1 MYSQRGH
8 GPTVVAHRRK
18 GAKTLESLAHVRI
31 KARPKLASPVLLA
44 TWPGVGNVSLIV
56 AEYVLRKLSFKDL
69 GDIDGSYFFDP
80 IGVIARH
87 NVVQA
92 PQFPENR
99 FYYRKGGKD
108 ERDIIL
114 FVAQDQPSAKVYEL
128 AQCVLDVG
136 RRFQAERV
144 ITCAA
149 ALTRIH
155 FTEQPRVW
163 GVATRPELTEELA
176 RYDLVHRGNLQIA
189 GLNGLLL
196 GVAKERGVDGIC
208 LLGEVPA
215 QASRLANPPAALA
228 ILLVLSRMLGFKI
241 DTAELSEAAQQTKE
255 LLKYETAVAMGEYIE
270 HFTQPIWQR
279 EDSELGNE
287 EGDDDD
293 EDDH

>member
-1 MYSQRGH
+1 V
-8 GPTVVAHRRK
+8 T
-18 GAKTLESLAHVRI
+18 
-31 KARPKLASPVLLA
+31 PVLVA

-56 AEYVLRKLSFKDL
+56 AEYMLRKLAFKDL
-69 GDIDGSYFFDP
+69 AELEASYFFDP
-80 IGVIARH
+80 IGVVARD

-99 FYYRKGGKD
+99 FYYRKSKKG
-108 ERDIIL
+108 ERDVIL
-114 FVAQDQPSAKVYEL
+114 FVGEDQPSAKAYEL
-128 AQCVLDVG
+128 AQCVLDVARG
-136 RRFQAERV
+136 FQADRV

-163 GVATRPELTEELA
+163 GVATNPALMEELA
-176 RYDLVHRGNLQIA
+176 GYDLMHRGNLQIA

-215 QASRLANPPAALA
+215 QASRVANPMAALA
-228 ILLVLSRMLGFKI
+228 ILQVLSRMLGFKI
-241 DTAELSEAAQQTKE
+241 DTAELSEVAQATKE
-255 LLKYETAVAMGEYIE
+255 QIRYATAVAMGEYIE

-279 EDSELGNE
+279 EDTELR
-287 EGDDDD
+287 DD
-293 EDDH
+293 EEDDNEDGD

>member
-1 MYSQRGH
+1 M
-8 GPTVVAHRRK
+8 V
-18 GAKTLESLAHVRI
+18 
-31 KARPKLASPVLLA
+31 A
-44 TWPGVGNVSLIV
+44 TWPGIGNVSLIV

-69 GDIDGSYFFDP
+69 GALDGSYFFDP
-80 IGVIARH
+80 IGVVARD

-99 FYYRKGGKD
+99 FYYRKGGKG
-108 ERDIIL
+108 ERDVIL
-114 FVAQDQPSAKVYEL
+114 FVGEDQPSAKVYEL

-136 RRFQAERV
+136 QRFQAERV

-163 GVATRPELTEELA
+163 GVATKPELTEELA
-176 RYDLVHRGNLQIA
+176 RYDLVYRGNLQIA

-208 LLGEVPA
+208 LLGEVPT
-215 QASRLANPPAALA
+215 QASRVPNPMAALA
-228 ILLVLSRMLGFKI
+228 ILQVLSRMLGFKI
-241 DTAELSEAAQQTKE
+241 DTAELTEVAQQTKE
-255 LLKYETAVAMGEYIE
+255 QIRYATAVAMGEYIE

-279 EDSELGNE
+279 EDSELGGE
-287 EGDDDD
+287 DDD
-293 EDDH
+293 EDED